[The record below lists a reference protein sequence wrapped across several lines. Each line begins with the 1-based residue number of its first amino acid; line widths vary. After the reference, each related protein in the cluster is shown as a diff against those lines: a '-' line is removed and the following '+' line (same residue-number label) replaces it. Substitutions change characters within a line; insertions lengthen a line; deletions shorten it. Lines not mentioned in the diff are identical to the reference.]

1 MKSDT
6 FKEIAD
12 TMIGT
17 AKFLLSPRRTS
28 ITPHSAD
35 EGDTLIIMGNGPS
48 LKQTIANDIDILRRH
63 PLMAV
68 NFAANTPEFQL
79 LKPRYYTL
87 ADPHFFQKQ
96 SDPNVARLI
105 ANINSAT
112 WTITLFVPIAARK
125 HTSVFN
131 NPSVTIEYFNATGIE
146 GFPAFRRF
154 MYRIGAGMPRPRN
167 VLIPSL
173 MAGIALGFKRI
184 FITGADHGW
193 TKTLSVNE
201 RNEVISIQPH
211 YYTEDKHEQ
220 QRIRVDYLN
229 YPLHQI
235 LFSFYTAFKSYFI
248 IEDYATK
255 RGVQILNATEG
266 SFIDAFQRQP
276 LRQS

>member
-1 MKSDT
+1 MNPDT
-6 FKEIAD
+6 FKNITD
-12 TMIGT
+12 TLTGT

-28 ITPHSAD
+28 VTPHKNPD
-35 EGDTLIIMGNGPS
+35 EDTLIIMGNGPS
-48 LKQTIANDIDILRRH
+48 LKQTISNDLEILRRH

-105 ANINSAT
+105 ENLNNAS
-112 WTITLFVPIAARK
+112 WTITLFVPTSARK
-125 HTSVFN
+125 SVAGFN
-131 NPSVTIEYFNATGIE
+131 NPHLSIEYFNPTGIE

-167 VLIPSL
+167 VLIPSI
-173 MAGIALGFKRI
+173 MTGISLGFKRI

-193 TKTLSVNE
+193 TKTLSVND
-201 RNEVISIQPH
+201 RNEVISVQPH
-211 YYTEDKHEQ
+211 FYTEDSHEQ
-220 QRIRVDYLN
+220 QRIRIDYLK

-235 LFSFYTAFKSYFI
+235 LFSFYVAFKSYFI
-248 IEDYATK
+248 IEDYA
-255 RGVQILNATEG
+255 RNQGVAILNATEG
-266 SFIDAFQRQP
+266 SFIDAFRRQP
-276 LRQS
+276 LS

>member
-1 MKSDT
+1 MNPDT
-6 FKEIAD
+6 FKNITD
-12 TMIGT
+12 TLTGT

-28 ITPHSAD
+28 VTPHKNPD
-35 EGDTLIIMGNGPS
+35 EDTLIIMGNGPS
-48 LKQTIANDIDILRRH
+48 LKQTISNDLEILRRH

-105 ANINSAT
+105 ENLNNAS
-112 WTITLFVPIAARK
+112 WTITLFVPTSARK
-125 HTSVFN
+125 SVTGFN
-131 NPSVTIEYFNATGIE
+131 NPHLSIEYFNPTGIE

-167 VLIPSL
+167 VLIPSI
-173 MAGIALGFKRI
+173 MTGISLGFKRI

-193 TKTLSVNE
+193 TKTLSVND
-201 RNEVISIQPH
+201 RNEVISVQPH
-211 YYTEDKHEQ
+211 FYTEDSHEQ
-220 QRIRVDYLN
+220 QRIRIDYLK

-235 LFSFYTAFKSYFI
+235 LFSFYVAFKSYFI
-248 IEDYATK
+248 IEDYARTQ
-255 RGVQILNATEG
+255 GVAILNATEG
-266 SFIDAFQRQP
+266 SFIDAFRRQP
-276 LRQS
+276 LS